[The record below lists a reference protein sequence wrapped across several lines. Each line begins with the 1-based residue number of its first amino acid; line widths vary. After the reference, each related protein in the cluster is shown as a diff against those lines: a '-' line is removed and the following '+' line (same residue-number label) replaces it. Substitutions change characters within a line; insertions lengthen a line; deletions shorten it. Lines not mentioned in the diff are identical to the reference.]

1 MIAIKIFNLTFHLV
15 GRLNLLLTLL
25 KKRDTIVT
33 ERKLGG
39 SINEYFKQENNF
51 RNVKLFISVQLD
63 AELAC

>member
-15 GRLNLLLTLL
+15 GRLNLLLILL
-25 KKRDTIVT
+25 KKCDTIVT

-39 SINEYFKQENNF
+39 SINEYFKQESNF
-51 RNVKLFISVQLD
+51 CNVKLFIGVQLD